1 MPERHVDS
9 NTSAERVLSEHI
21 IDLLSCDHTLGNLLQ
36 TYIDEK
42 LFGQNNLTYVGYN
55 VPHPLRE
62 EMVLRL
68 GIDGGV
74 ENDGRK
80 TIQDAASGCS
90 SMFTQWLD
98 EWQKI
103 TGTRV
108 EKVAAAEVKATARAT
123 ARAKAPTK
131 LKA

>member
-1 MPERHVDS
+1 
-9 NTSAERVLSEHI
+9 
-21 IDLLSCDHTLGNLLQ
+21 
-36 TYIDEK
+36 
-42 LFGQNNLTYVGYN
+42 
-55 VPHPLRE
+55 
-62 EMVLRL
+62 MVLRL

-98 EWQKI
+98 EWQKM

-108 EKVAAAEVKATARAT
+108 EKVAAAAAEVKATAKAT
-123 ARAKAPTK
+123 ARAKAQTK

>member
-1 MPERHVDS
+1 
-9 NTSAERVLSEHI
+9 
-21 IDLLSCDHTLGNLLQ
+21 
-36 TYIDEK
+36 
-42 LFGQNNLTYVGYN
+42 
-55 VPHPLRE
+55 
-62 EMVLRL
+62 MVLRL

-98 EWQKI
+98 EWQKM

-108 EKVAAAEVKATARAT
+108 EKVAAAAAVKATARA
-123 ARAKAPTK
+123 KAQTK